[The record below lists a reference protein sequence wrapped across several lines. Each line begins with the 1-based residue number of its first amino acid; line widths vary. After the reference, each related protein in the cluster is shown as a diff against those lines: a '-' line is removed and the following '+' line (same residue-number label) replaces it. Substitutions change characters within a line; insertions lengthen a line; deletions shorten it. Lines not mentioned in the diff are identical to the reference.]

1 VCVVCGLDPDLLMR
15 GMDNS
20 DSGRER
26 SLSMESLSSD
36 SEGGSQINGMSVSGS
51 GSGIGVEVERGPVGG
66 ALVVP
71 RIGYGCCA
79 AYLPLNSRPFPH

>member
-1 VCVVCGLDPDLLMR
+1 MR

-51 GSGIGVEVERGPVGG
+51 GSGSIGVEVERGPVGG

-79 AYLPLNSRPFPH
+79 AYLPQLSTIPHWSDL